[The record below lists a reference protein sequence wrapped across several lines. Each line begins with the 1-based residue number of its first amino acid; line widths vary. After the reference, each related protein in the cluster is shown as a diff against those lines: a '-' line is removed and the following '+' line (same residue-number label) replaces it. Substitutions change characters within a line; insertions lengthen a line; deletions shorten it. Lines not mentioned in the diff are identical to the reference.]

1 MPTIKDVALHA
12 GVSRSTVSR
21 VMNNH
26 PYVDEEKRRAVR
38 VAMTEL
44 GYIPNSSAQRLRGTE
59 TRTIAVLVS
68 RIVNPFFS
76 AIVDAMDEIA
86 AAHSYRLIL
95 CNTRGSASQELHFLQ
110 LLRTKQVDGIILA
123 SIVNEWAIISPF
135 TEYGPI
141 VLCNEYPS
149 HAEGVAIITID
160 QKQAMVDAT
169 THLIEKGYKRIAYC
183 NVHDERSQTLF
194 DSALATDRYSGYV
207 ETMKKAELPI
217 ESSWRFIGHSVEDG
231 KRILNEIMK
240 CDDRPDAILTGSDE
254 IASGLIAEAKKNNL
268 RIPMDLAVVGF
279 DNQPSASL
287 LEPQLT
293 TVHQP
298 TLEMGKAAMLQML
311 ADLKSDSRSNGTQ
324 LLDAPLLI
332 RKST

>member
-86 AAHSYRLIL
+86 AAYSYRLIL

-123 SIVNEWAIISPF
+123 SIVNEWLLFRPLQNTVQLCYAMNILL
-135 TEYGPI
+135 
-141 VLCNEYPS
+141 VLKVLLLLQLIKN
-149 HAEGVAIITID
+149 
-160 QKQAMVDAT
+160 KQWLMRL
-169 THLIEKGYKRIAYC
+169 HI
-183 NVHDERSQTLF
+183 
-194 DSALATDRYSGYV
+194 
-207 ETMKKAELPI
+207 
-217 ESSWRFIGHSVEDG
+217 
-231 KRILNEIMK
+231 
-240 CDDRPDAILTGSDE
+240 
-254 IASGLIAEAKKNNL
+254 
-268 RIPMDLAVVGF
+268 
-279 DNQPSASL
+279 
-287 LEPQLT
+287 
-293 TVHQP
+293 
-298 TLEMGKAAMLQML
+298 
-311 ADLKSDSRSNGTQ
+311 
-324 LLDAPLLI
+324 
-332 RKST
+332 

>member
-1 MPTIKDVALHA
+1 MPTIKDVAVRA

-38 VAMTEL
+38 LAMTEL

-110 LLRTKQVDGIILA
+110 LLRTKQVDGVILA
-123 SIVNEWAIISPF
+123 SIVNDWSTISPF
-135 TEYGPI
+135 TEYGPV

-149 HAEGVAIITID
+149 HSDGVAVITID
-160 QKQAMVDAT
+160 QKKAMVEAT
-169 THLIEKGYKRIAYC
+169 SHLIEKGYKRIAYC
-183 NVHDERSQTLF
+183 NVHDEHSQILF
-194 DSALATDRYSGYV
+194 ESALATDRYSGYC
-207 ETMKKAELPI
+207 EAMEKAGLPI
-217 ESSWRFIGHSVEDG
+217 EPSWRFAGHSVEDG
-231 KRILNEIMK
+231 KRILNEILLSENK
-240 CDDRPDAILTGSDE
+240 PDAILTGSDE
-254 IASGLIAEAKKNNL
+254 IASGLIAEAKKNKL
-268 RIPMDLAVVGF
+268 HIPTDLAVVGF

-293 TVHQP
+293 TIHQP
-298 TLEMGKAAMLQML
+298 TLEMGRVTMLQML
-311 ADLKSDSRSNGTQ
+311 ATLKNDASRSQTQ
-324 LLDAPLLI
+324 FLHAPLLI
-332 RKST
+332 REST